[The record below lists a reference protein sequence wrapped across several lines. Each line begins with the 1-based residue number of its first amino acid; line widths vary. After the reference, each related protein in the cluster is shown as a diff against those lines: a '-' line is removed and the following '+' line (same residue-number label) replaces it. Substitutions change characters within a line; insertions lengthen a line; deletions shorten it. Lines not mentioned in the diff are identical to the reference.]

1 MSLNL
6 LVHDG
11 GCAGNDEPWFPDREE
26 VELLLHISLFSQDDE
41 RALRS
46 VWRILQGQTDDY
58 LDVMLGV
65 VAAYPPLV
73 QALRRA
79 DGDDGAGLS
88 SETLRRHFQRWLF
101 DTCNLPKDPPWL
113 GQLYSKPLAQD
124 APANRAVSVDA
135 LPQFRYLIALIY
147 PMVATARPFL
157 AAGGRSAV
165 EVEQMQYALLKAILL
180 QVALL
185 AKLYIE
191 TGDW

>member
-1 MSLNL
+1 MKK
-6 LVHDG
+6 
-11 GCAGNDEPWFPDREE
+11 
-26 VELLLHISLFSQDDE
+26 
-41 RALRS
+41 
-46 VWRILQGQTDDY
+46 RIDLS
-58 LDVMLGV
+58 
-65 VAAYPPLV
+65 AS
-73 QALRRA
+73 
-79 DGDDGAGLS
+79 GLPQQ
-88 SETLRRHFQRWLF
+88 HFWN
-101 DTCNLPKDPPWL
+101 TT
-113 GQLYSKPLAQD
+113 PLAED